1 MLDYIEWVK
10 EYVKELDSLL
20 ATGVIPLRKYWA
32 ECKVLCDQ
40 LEEKIK
46 EEQEKQ
52 NRTVF
57 DKMLG
62 DPIKVIERWFGE

>member
-20 ATGVIPLRKYWA
+20 ATGVITLRQYWA

-52 NRTVF
+52 NKNVF

-62 DPIKVIERWFGE
+62 DPIKIIERWFGE

>member
-20 ATGVIPLRKYWA
+20 ATGVITLRQYWA
-32 ECKVLCDQ
+32 ECKTLCDQ

-52 NRTVF
+52 NKNVF

-62 DPIKVIERWFGE
+62 DPIKIIERWFGE